1 MESAILTFLA
11 AHWLDMLTTA
21 LGLAYILLEYRA
33 SIWLWA
39 VGFAMQSLGIV
50 LYYQK
55 GLYADCGMEFY
66 YLAMTVYGF
75 LNWTRRTK
83 TAPASSAPSS
93 SQVSEA
99 QSSVAEGSSSQVSGA
114 QSSVAEGS
122 SSQVPEAQTSV
133 AECSSSQ
140 VSEAQSLPVTHFPLR
155 LAALWTIATL
165 VIWAALYLFLFTCT
179 DSRVPVADSFTTALS
194 FVGIWA
200 LARKYLEQWL
210 IWIVVDVVTCILYFY
225 KDIPFK
231 ASLYALYVVIAVFG
245 YRKWRRQ
252 MHNPA

>member
-1 MESAILTFLA
+1 MESFLA

-66 YLAMTVYGF
+66 YLAMTVYGWW
-75 LNWTRRTK
+75 NWARK
-83 TAPASSAPSS
+83 NSPLTAHHSP
-93 SQVSEA
+93 
-99 QSSVAEGSSSQVSGA
+99 
-114 QSSVAEGS
+114 
-122 SSQVPEAQTSV
+122 
-133 AECSSSQ
+133 
-140 VSEAQSLPVTHFPLR
+140 LKITHFPLR
-155 LAALWTIATL
+155 LALIWTVITL
-165 VIWAALYLFLFTCT
+165 GVWLALYLFLAYCT
-179 DSRVPVADSFTTALS
+179 DSRVPLADSFTTALS

-210 IWIVVDVVTCILYFY
+210 IWIVVDVVTCCLYFY

-231 ASLYALYVVIAVFG
+231 ASLYALYVVIAILG
-245 YRKWRRQ
+245 YRKWRRMMQ
-252 MHNPA
+252 

>member
-1 MESAILTFLA
+1 MEQFLA

-21 LGLAYILLEYRA
+21 LGLAYIILEYHA

-66 YLAMTVYGF
+66 YLAMTVYGWW
-75 LNWTRRTK
+75 NWMRK
-83 TAPASSAPSS
+83 KPDSVQDHQSV
-93 SQVSEA
+93 VSI
-99 QSSVAEGSSSQVSGA
+99 
-114 QSSVAEGS
+114 
-122 SSQVPEAQTSV
+122 
-133 AECSSSQ
+133 
-140 VSEAQSLPVTHFPLR
+140 THFPIR
-155 LAALWTIATL
+155 AALVWLFITL
-165 VIWAALYLFLFTCT
+165 VAWTALYTFLVTCT
-179 DSRVPVADSFTTALS
+179 DSRVPLADSFTTALS

-210 IWIVVDVVTCILYFY
+210 IWIVVDVVTCCLYFY

-231 ASLYALYVVIAVFG
+231 ASLYGLYVIIAVAG
-245 YRKWRRQ
+245 YYKWRRMMKNDSSQ
-252 MHNPA
+252 PA